1 MSALRRHATRALAG
15 ALLLALGLTACRRP
29 AGGPRELLDRY
40 FSSAVQ
46 QDYGATWECYDR
58 SYRSKVARDEYVKH
72 RLEASTLV
80 SWKVLTLEERG
91 DTARADVELVFA
103 PSPRLGRSEAA
114 TKKVVEDLVR
124 EREGWRVK
132 VW

>member
-58 SYRSKVARDEYVKH
+58 AYRSKVARDEYV
-72 RLEASTLV
+72 RRRRDASTLV

-103 PSPRLGRSEAA
+103 PSPRLGRAEPA
-114 TKKVVEDLVR
+114 TKKVAEDLVR